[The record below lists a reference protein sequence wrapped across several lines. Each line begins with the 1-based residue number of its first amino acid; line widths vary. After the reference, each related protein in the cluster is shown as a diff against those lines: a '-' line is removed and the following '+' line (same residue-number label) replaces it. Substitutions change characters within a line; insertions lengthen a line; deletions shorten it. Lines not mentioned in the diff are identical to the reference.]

1 MSPLAMARGLTV
13 CPRCGASVTP
23 YAAGCGVCGADLE
36 VIRRSRQARRRGR
49 LAVPSIGGLPAA
61 QDLFLTALMVV
72 VALFA
77 PLYGL
82 LLALLVG
89 FDRNRRGERTMRN
102 MAVAAGAIALIG
114 LFVPFLFWRLGPAS
128 S

>member
-1 MSPLAMARGLTV
+1 MTS
-13 CPRCGASVTP
+13 

-36 VIRRSRQARRRGR
+36 RLRRQHRVGVGELARRTPRPN
-49 LAVPSIGGLPAA
+49 LARDLA
-61 QDLFLTALMVV
+61 QNVVLTVLMVV
-72 VALFA
+72 VSLFA

-82 LLALLVG
+82 AIAALVG

-102 MAVAAGAIALIG
+102 MAVAAGAIAVIAFFAPLSI
-114 LFVPFLFWRLGPAS
+114 WQLGPVS